1 MHLFSLDRSPFKSL
15 VVSRCIRF
23 AAKFSSAPK
32 VSANFARL
40 RSLGIRATCMNKFRA
55 AKAAKYHSKIP
66 SLSAQLATNTR
77 IANVTPNGQK
87 GNYIDDY
94 LGG

>member
-1 MHLFSLDRSPFKSL
+1 
-15 VVSRCIRF
+15 
-23 AAKFSSAPK
+23 
-32 VSANFARL
+32 
-40 RSLGIRATCMNKFRA
+40 
-55 AKAAKYHSKIP
+55 
-66 SLSAQLATNTR
+66 LSAQLATNTR